1 MIGGG
6 DCGPA
11 RLAAARAWW
20 HRVAEH
26 MPASAFYRAAGQIGL
41 VPSPGGFWTPSF
53 GTEAMFPGGKPFGP
67 VLWPEHFGNS
77 VTAAAV
83 NYGTSPGDD
92 HIADP
97 YLYVGLRDGPSPE
110 RD

>member
-1 MIGGG
+1 MTAMIGGG

-26 MPASAFYRAAGQIGL
+26 MPASAFYRA
-41 VPSPGGFWTPSF
+41 
-53 GTEAMFPGGKPFGP
+53 PFGP

-97 YLYVGLRDGPSPE
+97 YLRDGPSPE